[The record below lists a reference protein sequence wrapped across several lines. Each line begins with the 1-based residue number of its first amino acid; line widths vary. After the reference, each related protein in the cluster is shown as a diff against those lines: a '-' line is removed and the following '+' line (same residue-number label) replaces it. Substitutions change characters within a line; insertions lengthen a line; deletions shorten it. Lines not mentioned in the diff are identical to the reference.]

1 MIEEQNLFI
10 QKKRRSIN
18 NIILGRQVEVII
30 TESVS
35 YGHKTCQKHK
45 VHGCI
50 SATSKGEWLWDKY
63 GIERNIRYYSQS
75 ECAVSTGK

>member
-10 QKKRRSIN
+10 QKKKRRSIN
-18 NIILGRQVEVII
+18 NIILGRRVEVII

-35 YGHKTCQKHK
+35 NGHKTCQKHK

-50 SATSKGEWLWDKY
+50 SATSKGE
-63 GIERNIRYYSQS
+63 
-75 ECAVSTGK
+75 